1 MADVS
6 IRKRVFQKTLKSLN
20 TSQNDTRISKRL
32 SLLYLIIS
40 LLSVP
45 ARSGKRQHR
54 ARGPSPPQLPRKR
67 RDLQDPASRRAD
79 FCRRVRHLIAKIRH
93 QKNTVLTQDSSEIC
107 TDRTLEKRT
116 ETMASLPPQ
125 ETWTNSWTCWTS
137 GILEEKDQSLDW
149 DLTPIST
156 TTSNTSLR
164 LDQKT
169 SGPFDNGK

>member
-6 IRKRVFQKTLKSLN
+6 KRKRVFQKTLNSLY

-32 SLLYLIIS
+32 ALLYLIIS

-45 ARSGKRQHR
+45 ARSGKRQP
-54 ARGPSPPQLPRKR
+54 RGPSPPQLPRKR
-67 RDLQDPASRRAD
+67 RDLQDPSSRRAD
-79 FCRRVRHLIAKIRH
+79 FCRRVRHIIAKIRH

-149 DLTPIST
+149 DLTPTST

-169 SGPFDNGK
+169 SGPFDNGKS